1 MVKTQ
6 VTITVDR
13 ELLSVIEEY
22 RKRVYSDLSRSAI
35 FGILL
40 REAMSHRREM
50 SVAR

>member
-1 MVKTQ
+1 MVKSQ
-6 VTITVDR
+6 VTVTIER

-22 RKRVYSDLSRSAI
+22 RKKVYPGVSRSGV

-40 REAMSHRREM
+40 REAMSHRREI